1 MIATVL
7 QGLPGAATS
16 ATQAGAPAVTPNVT
30 WGYLAPILIMFGGAL
45 LLLLL
50 GALMPNGVPR
60 HVASFGTVVVGLA
73 SMASGVPLWL
83 RIIDPTRGPTSAV
96 AGAVG
101 VDGFS
106 VFAYWVIAAAVVL
119 VALLFHGYLK
129 PRASKASSPMRS

>member
-83 RIIDPTRGPTSAV
+83 RIHPSTWLSSSETKNIRSLSPRWAMLKMAIRGFPWPV
-96 AGAVG
+96 
-101 VDGFS
+101 
-106 VFAYWVIAAAVVL
+106 
-119 VALLFHGYLK
+119 
-129 PRASKASSPMRS
+129 